1 MVDVSGSRANWAEE
15 ADSSSRSHISKKRVD
30 PAASRLHVLIVEDNE
45 LVTGA
50 LRILFEETGRRVTV
64 AHSVA
69 EAIEAGKADPPDLL
83 LLDLS
88 LPDGDG
94 LEVARALR
102 HAGIKPR
109 ATVAVTGRDDPESIQ
124 RCRETGC
131 VELLVKPIASRELL
145 QKADRWLDRRSATE

>member
-1 MVDVSGSRANWAEE
+1 
-15 ADSSSRSHISKKRVD
+15 
-30 PAASRLHVLIVEDNE
+30 VLIVEDNE

-69 EAIEAGKADPPDLL
+69 EAVDAGRTDPPDLL

-94 LEVARALR
+94 LEVARALQR
-102 HAGIKPR
+102 AGIKPR
-109 ATVAVTGRDDPESIQ
+109 ATVAITGHDDPESIQ
-124 RCRETGC
+124 RCEEIGC
-131 VELLVKPIASRELL
+131 TELLVKPIASRELL
-145 QKADRWLDRRSATE
+145 RKAERWLDRRSATE

>member
-1 MVDVSGSRANWAEE
+1 M
-15 ADSSSRSHISKKRVD
+15 
-30 PAASRLHVLIVEDNE
+30 LIVEDNE

-69 EAIEAGKADPPDLL
+69 EAVAAGRKDPPDLL

-94 LEVARALR
+94 LEVARALER
-102 HAGIKPR
+102 DGIKPR
-109 ATVAVTGRDDPESIQ
+109 AIVAITGRDDPESIK
-124 RCRETGC
+124 RCEEIGC

-145 QKADRWLDRRSATE
+145 RKADRWLDRRSATG

>member
-1 MVDVSGSRANWAEE
+1 M
-15 ADSSSRSHISKKRVD
+15 
-30 PAASRLHVLIVEDNE
+30 LIVEDNE

-69 EAIEAGKADPPDLL
+69 EAVEAGRKDPPDLL

-94 LEVARALR
+94 LDVARSLAQ
-102 HAGIKPR
+102 AGVRPM
-109 ATVAVTGRDDPESIQ
+109 ATVAITGRDDAEARE
-124 RCRETGC
+124 RCTQAGC
-131 VELLVKPIASRELL
+131 TEVLVKPVGSRELL
-145 QKADRWLDRRSATE
+145 SKAHGWLD

>member
-1 MVDVSGSRANWAEE
+1 
-15 ADSSSRSHISKKRVD
+15 
-30 PAASRLHVLIVEDNE
+30 VLIVEDNE

-69 EAIEAGKADPPDLL
+69 EAIDAGEKDPPDLL

-94 LEVARALR
+94 LEVVRALR
-102 HAGIKPR
+102 SRGVHPR
-109 ATVAVTGRDDPESIQ
+109 ATVAITGRDDPASLE
-124 RCRETGC
+124 RCTKAGC
-131 VELLVKPIASRELL
+131 TAVLVKPVPTRELL
-145 QKADRWLDRRSATE
+145 AKATEWLAPPPVAD

>member
-1 MVDVSGSRANWAEE
+1 M
-15 ADSSSRSHISKKRVD
+15 
-30 PAASRLHVLIVEDNE
+30 LIVEDNE

-69 EAIEAGKADPPDLL
+69 DAVSAGANDPPDLL

-94 LEVARALR
+94 LEVVRSLEKKGVRPRGTLALTGSDDQASIDR
-102 HAGIKPR
+102 CAAAG
-109 ATVAVTGRDDPESIQ
+109 VSHV
-124 RCRETGC
+124 
-131 VELLVKPIASRELL
+131 LVKPVATKELL
-145 QKADRWLDRRSATE
+145 ARAREMLDQA